1 MDIVTLKGQP
11 ASILGLAGNQSM
23 DVSGARVAF
32 EAGVNYFFFYNLA
45 FGNLLDGLKPLLT
58 AKREEVLVATGAREQ
73 GYTRTKPVPGQSAS
87 PFGFAGCL
95 RRETLLQHRTHR
107 LNSDVVDVFF
117 LEYVSPADDLGQVQS
132 ILDELHTW
140 KEKGLI
146 RYVGATVHNRSI
158 ALELIEG
165 GACEVLM
172 HRYNMAHRKAE
183 EKVLPTALQAEIPVI
198 AFTCTRWGSL
208 LKGHPDW
215 HQEVPRAAHCYRYAL
230 QHPAVRLALQAPRLA
245 LQAPQTLTQLE
256 ENLRVL
262 RAPQPSPNEV
272 TLWQEYGFLVY
283 GNGQDAFET
292 EWS

>member
-1 MDIVTLKGQP
+1 MDTSCVG
-11 ASILGLAGNQSM
+11 
-23 DVSGARVAF
+23 VAF
-32 EAGVNYFFFYNLA
+32 EAGVNYFFFYNLSSD
-45 FGNLLDGLKPLLT
+45 NLLEGLKPLLT
-58 AKREEVLVATGAREQ
+58 QEREELLVATGSENRE
-73 GYTRTKPVPGQSAS
+73 
-87 PFGFAGCL
+87 L
-95 RRETLLQHRTHR
+95 RELNQYLDKVRRR

-158 ALELIEG
+158 ALELISR

-172 HRYNMAHRKAE
+172 HRYNMAHRKVE
-183 EKVLPTALQAEIPVI
+183 EQVLPAAKEAGIPVI

-215 HQEVPRAAHCYRYAL
+215 QGEVPRAADCYRYAL
-230 QHPAVRLALQAPRLA
+230 QHPAVRLALT
-245 LQAPQTLTQLE
+245 APQTLVQLK

-262 RAPQPSPNEV
+262 QAPKLSPNEV
-272 TLWQEYGFLVY
+272 ALWQEYGSLVY

-292 EWS
+292 QWS

>member
-1 MDIVTLKGQP
+1 MSIVTLKGQP

-23 DVSGARVAF
+23 ELPCVRAAF

-45 FGNLLDGLKPLLT
+45 FDNPLDGLKPLLT
-58 AKREEVLVATGAREQ
+58 AKREELVVATGSENRD
-73 GYTRTKPVPGQSAS
+73 
-87 PFGFAGCL
+87 
-95 RRETLLQHRTHR
+95 RRELSQYLEKVRRH
-107 LNSDVVDVFF
+107 LNTDVVDVFF
-117 LEYVSPADDLGQVQS
+117 AEYISPNDDLGQVRS
-132 ILDELHTW
+132 VLDELHTW

-158 ALELIEG
+158 ALELISG

-183 EKVLPTALQAEIPVI
+183 EQVLPAALQAGIPVI

-215 HQEVPRAAHCYRYAL
+215 QQEVPSSADCYRYAL
-230 QHPAVRLALQAPRLA
+230 RHPAVRLALT
-245 LQAPQTLTQLE
+245 APQTLTQLE

-262 RAPQPSPNEV
+262 QAPEPSPHEV
-272 TLWQEYGFLVY
+272 ALWQEYGSLVY

-292 EWS
+292 EWI

>member
-1 MDIVTLKGQP
+1 MDIVTQKGQP
-11 ASILGLAGNQSM
+11 ASILGLAGNQTI
-23 DVSGARVAF
+23 DVPCVRVAF
-32 EAGVNYFFFYNLA
+32 EAGINYFFFYN
-45 FGNLLDGLKPLLT
+45 FSSDNLLDGLKPLLT
-58 AKREEVLVATGAREQ
+58 AKREELLVATGSENRD
-73 GYTRTKPVPGQSAS
+73 
-87 PFGFAGCL
+87 
-95 RRETLLQHRTHR
+95 THGLNQYLDKVRSR

-132 ILDELHTW
+132 ILDEVHTW

-146 RYVGATVHNRSI
+146 RYVGATVHNRPL

-165 GACEVLM
+165 GQCEVLM

-183 EKVLPTALQAEIPVI
+183 EQVLPAALQAGIPVI

-215 HQEVPRAAHCYRYAL
+215 QEEVPRAADCYRYAL
-230 QHPAVRLALQAPRLA
+230 RHPAVRLALT
-245 LQAPQTLTQLE
+245 APQTITQLE

-262 RAPQPSPNEV
+262 QAPELSPNEV
-272 TLWQEYGFLVY
+272 ALWQEYGTLVY

>member
-1 MDIVTLKGQP
+1 MDIVTQKGQP

-23 DVSGARVAF
+23 DTSWVGVAF
-32 EAGVNYFFFYNLA
+32 EAGVNYFFFYNLSSD
-45 FGNLLDGLKPLLT
+45 NLLEGLKPLLT
-58 AKREEVLVATGAREQ
+58 QEREELLVATGSENRD
-73 GYTRTKPVPGQSAS
+73 
-87 PFGFAGCL
+87 
-95 RRETLLQHRTHR
+95 RRELNQYLDKVRCR

-117 LEYVSPADDLGQVQS
+117 LEYVSPKDDLDQVQL

-146 RYVGATVHNRSI
+146 RYVGATVHNRAL
-158 ALELIEG
+158 ALELISR

-183 EKVLPTALQAEIPVI
+183 EQVLPAALQAGIPVV

-215 HQEVPRAAHCYRYAL
+215 QQEVPRAADCYRYVL
-230 QHPAVRLALQAPRLA
+230 QHPAVRLALT
-245 LQAPQTLTQLE
+245 APQTLTQLE

-262 RAPQPSPNEV
+262 QAPQLSPNEV
-272 TLWQEYGFLVY
+272 ALWQEYGSLVY